1 VTNPVAHLEPG
12 ALWARFDEIRRIP
25 RPSKHEERI
34 RQYVLDF
41 AAGHGLETASDTL
54 GNVVVRVPAS
64 PGYEEAPVV
73 ILQGHLD
80 MVCEKNADKVH
91 DFMQDP
97 IELVLEGDMLRADG
111 TTLGADNGVAVAA
124 GLGLATDTTVKH
136 GPLEL
141 LFTLDEET
149 GLTGA
154 RELDASMLT
163 GKLLLNLD
171 SEEDGVI
178 TIGCAGGRDTEI
190 RLPVA
195 REAGTGGTLLTI
207 KASGMAGGHSGVDIH
222 LGRANAIKVLGAVL
236 AAAGGDLRVVSLR
249 GGSAH
254 NAIPREAWA
263 VVLADPDAVNRA
275 AAAVETR
282 MKEAHASTDPD
293 LKIEVTPAES
303 GDHDPMTLE
312 GTGTLVRLID
322 RIPHGVVAMSKDIP
336 DLVETSNNLAVVKGT
351 AEHVEV
357 LCSSRSSVQ
366 SELDGTVDRLI
377 GIAREHGAAAE
388 ADSGYPGWQPNP
400 DSPLLKT
407 AVEVYEKLYGE
418 KPEVM
423 AMHAGLEC
431 GIIGDRVPGMDMI
444 SIGPTLKNPH
454 SPSECVSV
462 SSVKKMLGDYLNAI
476 LETLAG
482 AR

>member
-1 VTNPVAHLEPG
+1 VTNPVAHLEPK

-41 AAGHGLETASDTL
+41 AAGHGLEAASDAL

-64 PGYEEAPVV
+64 PGCENAPVV

-80 MVCEKNADKVH
+80 MVCEKNADKEH
-91 DFMQDP
+91 DFLEDP
-97 IELVLEGDMLRADG
+97 IELVLDGDMLRADG

-124 GLGLATDTTVKH
+124 GLALATDTTVKH

-163 GKLLLNLD
+163 GKVLLNLD

-178 TIGCAGGRDTEI
+178 TIGCAGGRDTAI
-190 RLPVA
+190 RLPVERA
-195 REAGTGGTLLTI
+195 FASGGTSLEI

-222 LGRANAIKVLGAVL
+222 LGRANAIKVLVEVL
-236 AAAGGDLRVVSLR
+236 AAAGSDLRVVSLS

-254 NAIPREAWA
+254 NAIPREAEA
-263 VVLADPDAVNRA
+263 VVVGDADAIDQAV
-275 AAAVETR
+275 AAVQAR
-282 MKEAHASTDPD
+282 AREAHAGTDPD
-293 LKIEVTPAES
+293 LKIEVHPVEGGES
-303 GDHDPMTLE
+303 PLTLE
-312 GTGTLVRLID
+312 STGKLLRLIE
-322 RIPHGVVAMSKDIP
+322 RVPHGVIAMSRDIP
-336 DLVETSNNLAVVKGT
+336 DLVETSNNVAVVKG
-351 AEHVEV
+351 ASDQMEV
-357 LCSSRSSVQ
+357 LLSSRSSVQ
-366 SELDGTVDRLI
+366 SELDATVDRLV
-377 GIAREHGAAAE
+377 GIAREHGASAE
-388 ADSGYPGWQPNP
+388 ADPGYPGWQPNP
-400 DSPLLKT
+400 DSPLLET
-407 AVEVYEKLYGE
+407 AVAVYEGLYGE
-418 KPEVM
+418 KPKVM

>member
-1 VTNPVAHLEPG
+1 VTNPVAHLEPR

-41 AAGHGLETASDTL
+41 AAEHGLETASDAL

-80 MVCEKNADKVH
+80 MVCEKNADKAH
-91 DFMQDP
+91 DFMEDP

-124 GLGLATDTTVKH
+124 GLALATDTRVKH

-163 GKLLLNLD
+163 GKRLLNLD

-195 REAGTGGTLLTI
+195 REAGTAGALLTI

-222 LGRANAIKVLGAVL
+222 LGRANAIKALAEVLG
-236 AAAGGDLRVVSLR
+236 AAGGDLRVVSLS

-254 NAIPREAWA
+254 NAIPREAVA
-263 VVLADPDAVNRA
+263 VVLADSDSVNRA
-275 AAAVETR
+275 AAAVEAR
-282 MKEAHASTDPD
+282 LKEVHASTDPD

-303 GDHDPMTLE
+303 GEHPMTLE
-312 GTGTLVRLID
+312 STGTLVRLID
-322 RIPHGVVAMSKDIP
+322 RVPHGVIAMSKDIP
-336 DLVETSNNLAVVKGT
+336 DLVETSNNVAVVKST

-357 LCSSRSSVQ
+357 RCSSRSSVQ
-366 SELDGTVDRLI
+366 AELDGTVDRLI
-377 GIAREHGAAAE
+377 GIATEHGAAAE
-388 ADSGYPGWQPNP
+388 ADAGYPGWQPNP

-407 AVEVYEKLYGE
+407 AIDVYEELYGE
-418 KPEVM
+418 KPQVM

-431 GIIGDRVPGMDMI
+431 GIIGDRVPGMDVI

-476 LETLAG
+476 LETLAA